1 MFEINEEVIID
12 NNDCG
17 FITFAD
23 YNDHENYY
31 VVESEMTGST
41 YHIYD
46 ESRLESINV

>member
-1 MFEINEEVIID
+1 MFEINEEVIVD
-12 NNDCG
+12 NYDCG
-17 FITFAD
+17 LITFVN

-46 ESRLESINV
+46 ENRLESVNV